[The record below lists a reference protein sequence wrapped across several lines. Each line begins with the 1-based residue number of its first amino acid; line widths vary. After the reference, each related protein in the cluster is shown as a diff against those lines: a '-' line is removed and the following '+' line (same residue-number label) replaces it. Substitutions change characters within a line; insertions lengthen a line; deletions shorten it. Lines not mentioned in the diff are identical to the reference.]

1 MNIKACLYK
10 YLSFEGL
17 VLEREYISWHE
28 KEKHICSKSFIPD
41 LQIVLFSVGHLELNV
56 GQGQE
61 SGEKYKRGDEGR
73 VDMEQ
78 VAHEV
83 LGHMQT
89 IKAPVTSQ
97 ATRTKSLPLIGT
109 YLNCKGIGNYLKVF
123 KYNMKTNWWVYQLT
137 WQSVNK
143 AIFLSL

>member
-61 SGEKYKRGDEGR
+61 SSEKYKRGEEGR

-78 VAHEV
+78 VLE
-83 LGHMQT
+83 HMQK
-89 IKAPVTSQ
+89 IKVPVTSK
-97 ATRTKSLPLIGT
+97 ATRTNSLPLIGT
-109 YLNCKGIGNYLKVF
+109 YQC
-123 KYNMKTNWWVYQLT
+123 T
-137 WQSVNK
+137 
-143 AIFLSL
+143 